1 MEKKYFLLEPK
12 EDSRI
17 VRIFQIVFGIFC
29 ILIALFWLVFN
40 IMSGKTESSLWIT
53 LIFLIGFGA
62 YQLLAGF
69 GKTNKYIEVG
79 PDKIV
84 MKQNSFLPMIQLKAA
99 DIKKIDLFPLNINF
113 LLANRKKINLMF
125 GMTYTDIINPVKEAI
140 IEFAEINKI
149 PFEEKQEEI

>member
-29 ILIALFWLVFN
+29 ILIALFWLVYN
-40 IMSGKTESSLWIT
+40 IRSGKSDSSLWIT

-79 PDKIV
+79 REKIV

-113 LLANRKKINLMF
+113 LLINKKKINLMF
-125 GMTYTDIINPVKEAI
+125 GMTYTDLINPVKEAI

-149 PFEEKQEEI
+149 LLEEKREEI